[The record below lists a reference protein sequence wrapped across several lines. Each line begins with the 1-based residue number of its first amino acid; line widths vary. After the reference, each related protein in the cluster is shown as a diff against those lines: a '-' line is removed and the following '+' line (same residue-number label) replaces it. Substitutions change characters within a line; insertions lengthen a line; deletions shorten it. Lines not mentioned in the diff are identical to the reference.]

1 MKDIKFLYL
10 NAKNSKSDSAIK
22 EYSEAVNQ
30 MFESDPI
37 NYITNL
43 KYIIESSIGLKT
55 FKPFVERYG
64 ISVTAFDHIHSC
76 FESCIE
82 RCKEKNKDTS
92 LYEENLSM
100 LDDFYNKYSN
110 CFHMY
115 EYFSDELNE
124 KYPTAYYGI
133 SPSTGIQMKKL
144 AAGMIQKFGEGAIPD
159 AIITADQ
166 LGGNAINQI
175 FKYLKEYVE
184 NKTMAQW
191 ITECS
196 KDVAI
201 FEDNEHLKPIIENN
215 LDTAYN
221 NIKEKESEL
230 FRESVVNENEDAIYE
245 YTEEDIHVIEDSIS
259 FKEYMITAVN
269 ENDIHPLQE
278 QVASLYSELDGL
290 LVESVADSV
299 ISMLPFA
306 NISYHHDSADNS
318 TVFGKKDITGYP
330 EEKKVQTD
338 ITPEEDEYDQRKKTS
353 NYKKNKSFTESTW
366 MNNTRNKKTGEAP
379 GYLKNN
385 HDLGYGEDDNT
396 SSNNDEMTLDDFK
409 RPSVSKSEDEKDT
422 KPESDDLDL
431 DDDNNSV
438 DDKVSADDVAENNR
452 QAINNYYYYNYQNSM
467 NRNSNSFNKD
477 SYNRKDDHSSN
488 KGNNRDN
495 IANENNDGKPESDDF
510 HESVLFTEGKLN
522 LKDTFKLFD
531 VEFKIPSEVNRFF
544 DRHSKQE
551 LTEKIKEKA
560 YQNIVKCLNDSKK
573 VKSIENQILN
583 AEREIGQKD
592 DTDDLRIERIKKY
605 LSNAKCEELMC
616 TNNGKI
622 SGFKIDIPYIKDTPC
637 AWLEHELWITSD
649 GKASTYDNIEFLESV
664 CEELNEDIFTEAN
677 DGKPES
683 DHPVRDTLMDID
695 KDMTKVQQSAK
706 KKVQDVQN
714 VGRVI
719 TKPINRTKSWI
730 TNMIMN
736 WKDADENR
744 IKEKMADPHA
754 RKNLY
759 SAIKKAIS
767 IGALAQAGILFNPI
781 FLFLSVTKKFTT
793 NRNMNRI
800 RSEMI
805 GEIKTELEILDE
817 KINDARMNH
826 DDKQKYQMMRMKN
839 ELTKKLLRVGGSPL
853 NNENHKV
860 FGVSKLI

>member
-10 NAKNSKSDSAIK
+10 NAKNSKSDFAIK

-64 ISVTAFDHIHSC
+64 ISVTAFDYIHSC

-82 RCKEKNKDTS
+82 RCKEKNKDAS

-133 SPSTGIQMKKL
+133 NPSTGIQMKKL

-201 FEDNEHLKPIIENN
+201 FEDNEYLKPIIENN

-221 NIKEKESEL
+221 NIKEKKSKL
-230 FRESVVNENEDAIYE
+230 FRESVVNENENGIYE

-269 ENDIHPLQE
+269 ENEIHPLQE
-278 QVASLYSELDGL
+278 EVASLYSELDGL
-290 LVESVADSV
+290 LVESIADSV

-330 EEKKVQTD
+330 EEKKVQTN

-385 HDLGYGEDDNT
+385 HDLGYGEDDDA
-396 SSNNDEMTLDDFK
+396 SSNNNEMSLDDFK
-409 RPSVSKSEDEKDT
+409 RPSASKTEDKKDT
-422 KPESDDLDL
+422 KPESDDLGL
-431 DDDNNSV
+431 DYNNLDDNNSV

-477 SYNRKDDHSSN
+477 SYNRNDDHSSN
-488 KGNNRDN
+488 KGDNRENNITNEKDN
-495 IANENNDGKPESDDF
+495 IQT
-510 HESVLFTEGKLN
+510 ESVVFTEG
-522 LKDTFKLFD
+522 
-531 VEFKIPSEVNRFF
+531 
-544 DRHSKQE
+544 
-551 LTEKIKEKA
+551 
-560 YQNIVKCLNDSKK
+560 
-573 VKSIENQILN
+573 
-583 AEREIGQKD
+583 
-592 DTDDLRIERIKKY
+592 
-605 LSNAKCEELMC
+605 
-616 TNNGKI
+616 
-622 SGFKIDIPYIKDTPC
+622 
-637 AWLEHELWITSD
+637 
-649 GKASTYDNIEFLESV
+649 
-664 CEELNEDIFTEAN
+664 N

-695 KDMTKVQQSAK
+695 RNMTKAQQSAK
-706 KKVQDVQN
+706 KKVQDIQN
-714 VGRVI
+714 VGRII

-730 TNMIMN
+730 TNMVMN

-744 IKEKMADPHA
+744 IKERMADPHA
-754 RKNLY
+754 RKNLFF
-759 SAIKKAIS
+759 AIKKAIN
-767 IGALAQAGILFNPI
+767 IGALAQAGILFNPV
-781 FLFLSVTKKFTT
+781 FLFLTVTKKFTT
-793 NRNMNRI
+793 NRNINRI

-853 NNENHKV
+853 NNENRKV